1 MNVERMPKI
10 PSEKD
15 WDGPKIQFTVG
26 RPILRWGYTREAQLI
41 RLRVI

>member
-1 MNVERMPKI
+1 MNVEHMTKI

-15 WDGPKIQFTVG
+15 WDGPKIHFSVG
-26 RPILRWGYTREAQLI
+26 HPILRWGYTGATQLI